1 MAQTQAQKDLALS
14 GAKSLGFGSIKE
26 VGKATKSVDPM
37 LASFNQQMVKSNPVT
52 ILSSNGGK
60 RQNKKNQESLLN
72 MEANIGGV
80 QLDVQQGGISGET
93 EIGLSKEE
101 VTKRILSARKPSGL
115 SSSPAVTRMEENINR
130 AEEEG
135 TIGGDQLANLRAS
148 ESSALE
154 AIAKAST
161 AKDDPVALDAGIKSA
176 QDLTKK
182 YIDNL
187 TTYNRNIETLR
198 EERKR
203 LAVPG
208 TREKELSKSANNIKT
223 EIDQIQ
229 LTNERRKF
237 EEFKGQ
243 TLGFAQKRGRAF
255 DVETNFRVMERR
267 LALQNVLGELGIEQ
281 GAREL
286 EGKSAEQALEDFQE
300 DFELQQQMDERI
312 FGIEQDVIDRAE
324 ELGKEAQDDL
334 FTIMDTIGAV
344 NPEELDPKSLTKLE
358 DLALKAGL
366 PIELVMDA
374 MKATYQ
380 RQVFEDNIETE
391 RATRKVVGDRFT
403 PSETR
408 DLERSGFINSAED
421 AQNFFLSLSNAF
433 KDFWIQ
439 QVAEGNLPRGTT
451 IEILKRQFTAWE
463 RFEEDK
469 KEKKKGTGRVI

>member
-1 MAQTQAQKDLALS
+1 
-14 GAKSLGFGSIKE
+14 
-26 VGKATKSVDPM
+26 
-37 LASFNQQMVKSNPVT
+37 
-52 ILSSNGGK
+52 
-60 RQNKKNQESLLN
+60 
-72 MEANIGGV
+72 
-80 QLDVQQGGISGET
+80 
-93 EIGLSKEE
+93 
-101 VTKRILSARKPSGL
+101 
-115 SSSPAVTRMEENINR
+115 
-130 AEEEG
+130 
-135 TIGGDQLANLRAS
+135 
-148 ESSALE
+148 
-154 AIAKAST
+154 
-161 AKDDPVALDAGIKSA
+161 
-176 QDLTKK
+176 
-182 YIDNL
+182 
-187 TTYNRNIETLR
+187 
-198 EERKR
+198 
-203 LAVPG
+203 
-208 TREKELSKSANNIKT
+208 IKT

-374 MKATYQ
+374 MKITYQ

-391 RATRKVVGDRFT
+391 RATRKVVGDRF
-403 PSETR
+403 
-408 DLERSGFINSAED
+408 
-421 AQNFFLSLSNAF
+421 
-433 KDFWIQ
+433 
-439 QVAEGNLPRGTT
+439 
-451 IEILKRQFTAWE
+451 
-463 RFEEDK
+463 
-469 KEKKKGTGRVI
+469 